1 MTGSGKLREE
11 HALSSSIAESRQ
23 KLLREISGSPD
34 VTFIRAGG
42 NIGDDLIHAGTRRLL
57 AGVFYEEIKLRK
69 RRKEEVSGPR
79 GVRRLLPGAFHK
91 ETKIPRHR
99 EVGIG
104 GLGGVRGHTALVT
117 GGGAWCRPFHG
128 TWPVVLPLIERRFEK
143 VIVLPSSVDT
153 SVEDVREALARTKA
167 LVFARER
174 ESYRQ
179 LRELCRAEIA
189 HDCAFFFDFTPY
201 RCRGEGLLTAYR
213 TDAESSAGGRVPPD
227 NNDISR
233 SCDSLDQWLWTIARH
248 EVVETDRAH
257 VMIAA
262 AMLGKKVRYRPS
274 SYHKVP
280 EIAGFALE
288 GFPVERILEENES
301 ARTSGAY

>member
-1 MTGSGKLREE
+1 VIGSSDPQDEIP
-11 HALSSSIAESRQ
+11 LSAPPGIAESRE

-42 NIGDDLIHAGTRRLL
+42 NIGDHLIHAGTRRLL
-57 AGVFYEEIKLRK
+57 AAVSYEEIKLRK
-69 RRKEEVSGPR
+69 RRRSEEAGGSR
-79 GVRRLLPGAFHK
+79 SLRRLLPGPFNK
-91 ETKIPRHR
+91 EAEIPAHR
-99 EVGIG
+99 EAGIG

-128 TWPVVLPLIERRFEK
+128 TWPAVLPLLEKRFER

-153 SVEDVREALARTKA
+153 SVEEVREVLARTKA
-167 LVFARER
+167 LFFARER

-179 LRELCRAEIA
+179 LGELCNTDIA
-189 HDCAFFFDFTPY
+189 HDCAFFFDFGPY
-201 RCRGEGLLTAYR
+201 EHRGEGLLRAYR
-213 TDAESSAGGRVPPD
+213 TDAESASGGPEPPG

-233 SCDSLDQWLWTIARH
+233 TCDSLDQWLWTIARH

-262 AMLGKKVRYRPS
+262 AMLGKRVRYRPS
-274 SYHKVP
+274 NYHKVP
-280 EIAGFALE
+280 AIVEYALAGF
-288 GFPVERILEENES
+288 PIERVFQ
-301 ARTSGAY
+301 GG